1 MEILKNA
8 KLKQHYLSD
17 SFYRKFFPAD
27 LADKAVLVRCESG
40 EDIIR
45 QGQAAKALYVLLSGR
60 CSVSQL
66 LPSGRTVI
74 LRTEA
79 APGLFGEIELL
90 RGQEASMSIRTLQ
103 DCDLFQLPMDQVR
116 DRLVGDNAFLRNL
129 CMYITDKE
137 AKNSLLLFQTFA
149 YPLENR
155 LALFI
160 LNNLEGDRFRIRKVY
175 IADSLGVSYRQ
186 TENIMR
192 RFTRTGILEKQGLV
206 YRVRNKEKLQALC
219 LEMKR

>member
-1 MEILKNA
+1 M
-8 KLKQHYLSD
+8 
-17 SFYRKFFPAD
+17 
-27 LADKAVLVRCESG
+27 
-40 EDIIR
+40 
-45 QGQAAKALYVLLSGR
+45 
-60 CSVSQL
+60 SV
-66 LPSGRTVI
+66 
-74 LRTEA
+74 
-79 APGLFGEIELL
+79 
-90 RGQEASMSIRTLQ
+90 RTLQ
-103 DCDLFQLPMDQVR
+103 DCDLLQLPLDQVR
-116 DRLVGDNAFLRNL
+116 DRLIADNAFLRNL

-206 YRVRNKEKLQALC
+206 YRVRDKEKLQALC